1 MIKNILFDFGRTL
14 VEHPEDGAGRR
25 IIEESGIKN
34 EQDIIRVQKIIFNVE
49 KYLNRLDENSLER
62 EESKKLLKFELEERF
77 HQAIPLIA
85 DYNINKLPLLK
96 DTLYM
101 LKKLKQDGYRLFI
114 TSNLDLL
121 HASQMENH
129 EIAKYFDGMVFSSQI
144 GVRKPFREFFETALE
159 KFGVNAEECIFI
171 DDLKEN
177 VDGGERC
184 GIKGFVF
191 NDNAQEAIDFIYGTK
206 G

>member
-62 EESKKLLKFELEERF
+62 EEYKKLLKFELEERF